1 LRKEITIM
9 IKSICRII
17 IAMMLCFSMSV
28 SSFASEPGESD
39 SKDVTA
45 DYNGTAPET
54 VYSVEITWG
63 SLAFTYNA
71 ENVGT
76 WNPDEYVYE
85 GSVGESWTCE
95 EGANRITVTNHSN
108 AAVTATIANSDVK
121 EGITLTWSKTRLELG
136 TADNGKGEGGKGTPV
151 SDYAEL
157 TVAGSIT
164 DTGASQKLGSVTVT
178 LG

>member
-1 LRKEITIM
+1 M
-9 IKSICRII
+9 VKSIFRVI
-17 IAMMLCFSMSV
+17 IAFMLCFSMSV
-28 SSFASEPGESD
+28 NAFAAEPGQTD

-45 DYNGTAPET
+45 DYNGAASEP

-71 ENVGT
+71 ENAGT

-85 GSVGESWTCE
+85 GATGESWACE
-95 EGANRITVTNHSN
+95 AGANRITVTNHSN
-108 AAVTATIANSDVK
+108 AAVTATIANSGVK
-121 EGITLTWSKTRLELG
+121 DGITLTWSKTKLELG

-164 DTGASQKLGSVTVT
+164 NTGASQKLGSVTVT

>member
-1 LRKEITIM
+1 M
-9 IKSICRII
+9 IKSIFKIML
-17 IAMMLCFSMSV
+17 AVMLCFSMSV
-28 SSFASEPGESD
+28 NAFASEPGETD
-39 SKDVTA
+39 SKDVVA
-45 DYNGTAPET
+45 DYNGTAPDP

-71 ENVGT
+71 ENAGT

-85 GSVGESWTCE
+85 GSTGESWTCE
-95 EGANRITVTNHSN
+95 PGANRITVTNHSN

-121 EGITLTWSKTRLELG
+121 DGITLTWSKTKLELG

-157 TVAGSIT
+157 AVAGSIT
-164 DTGASQKLGSVTVT
+164 NTGASQKLGSVTVT